1 MKRSALRMILLLL
14 CLSLTACGA
23 PDSTPHESTV
33 STPINDT
40 IKTTFDEQTGTL
52 TVTGSGVL
60 ADLYPVHED
69 DWEEYDDNTVRH
81 IVIGEGITHLSNAF
95 NHLVAVESIQFP
107 STLHTIERSFGEC
120 CALESLTIPATVKRI
135 ANNSFVCC
143 DSLEDLRFE
152 GTIQIDCPSC
162 FTYLDIETIT
172 IPDNSVYCSA
182 FLACEDL
189 KEITIGAN
197 VSSLDATIHDRC
209 WDGFYKTHEDL
220 RVYVCEPQY
229 AGDPNCKFQCW
240 GMDRF
245 LPIIIPEGESVD
257 AYRNTPQTLNPDW
270 IDTSIDN
277 GQMPDPGPSYRE
289 MIARK

>member
-33 STPINDT
+33 STPTNDT

-60 ADLYPVHED
+60 ANLYPVHED

-81 IVIGEGITHLSNAF
+81 IVIGEGITHLSNTF

-135 ANNSFVCC
+135 ADYSFVCC

-152 GTIQIDCPSC
+152 GPIEIDCRGC
-162 FTYLDIETIT
+162 FTYLSIETVT
-172 IPDNSVYCSA
+172 IPDNSVYCTA
-182 FLACEDL
+182 FRACRNLNEV
-189 KEITIGAN
+189 IIGAN
-197 VSSLDATIHDRC
+197 VACHDSTPQNYC
-209 WDGFYKTHEDL
+209 GSGFFKIGDNL
-220 RVYVCEPQY
+220 RVYIHEPLY
-229 AGDPNCKFQCW
+229 SGDTYNSAQL
-240 GMDRF
+240 DDLDYY
-245 LPIIIPEGESVD
+245 LPIIIPEGKTAAEYKNEPMPV
-257 AYRNTPQTLNPDW
+257 NPDW
-270 IDTSIDN
+270 IDTFIDE
-277 GQMPDPGPSYRE
+277 GQMADPAPRYEKRVPKE
-289 MIARK
+289 